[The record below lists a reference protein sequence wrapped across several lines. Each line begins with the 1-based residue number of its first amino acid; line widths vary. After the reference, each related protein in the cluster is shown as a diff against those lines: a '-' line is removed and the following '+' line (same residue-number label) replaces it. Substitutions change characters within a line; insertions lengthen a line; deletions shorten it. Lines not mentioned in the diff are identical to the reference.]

1 MRYDLKIKIGDIEML
16 EARDTSIVDN
26 IPSAEPQITNVTLI
40 NNACSGTMTI
50 GATASDMLQFDIL
63 NPYKTSFDGDIATL
77 YVREQEDLSQSTLS
91 TIEEA
96 VGDTVTSEVL
106 SAEVETITSDYTEEE
121 ADIDAED
128 EADAEAVDATMESGL
143 DALLEGEVPEEEAED
158 EGEDTDTEWTAVG
171 VFYVYSQADNQD
183 KSIRLTCYDGF
194 SQMTGYYTPTNR
206 TATIGAMFA
215 DLQAK
220 ALANCEITIDDND
233 FGDYASTSI
242 TWSIVTTYREALSYF
257 AGIAGGFAEFLPNGH
272 VGISQYSFDDNNVI
286 SDELIGY
293 QESSAGEMVIESIE
307 CNRAPGELDED
318 TIESGEGGQ
327 TLHFANPFIT
337 QSMLDDIAADYLGI
351 RFTGA
356 KFTTDWN
363 TNMTAGEFVRIFS
376 KAEYENYLK
385 LRNNVEQ
392 NSGSMSAD
400 ELARIKAGMNALGR
414 VALISTQTITFK
426 GGAFTAVTSIC
437 DSEAEKASTPLGPTD
452 AKFRKVYAEVVETKE
467 LVAEKASIADLEAAE
482 ARIGT
487 LETDNTNVK
496 GRLTAAEGQITS
508 LEADH
513 VSVQDLNAAKGRIST
528 LETDSTN
535 VKGRLTA
542 AEADIGTLEADHVSV
557 SDLTAA
563 NANITALQTGKADID
578 AANITTATIRDAWV
592 DKILVQSGLIAHTG
606 TIYSLDAIQV
616 NASNIKAGTLDV
628 ERLIVTQNGQKY
640 LVHVD
645 GTTTTYEK
653 LDGNIIE
660 DLTITADKIVA
671 GAITAQKITT
681 ENLVG
686 TGGWINLRNG
696 TFNYVNATSGQG
708 ISWDGTNLNI
718 SGVVTIT
725 GGNVYTKTEA
735 DSTFLT
741 DVDVSVTQTSS
752 GADITING
760 DTVSIANGAKG
771 EQGIQGIQGETGPP
785 GPAGSDGNDGVSVT
799 NVTSTNNTADGGT
812 SVVTVTLSN
821 GTTKTFNVKNGNKG
835 STGDTAQWFYGTALT
850 HTSGTATATVSGAV
864 VGSMYLNTST
874 SFVYK
879 CTAISGSNMT
889 WTYAGELTSGV
900 MENLTPLIDE
910 AKSIAKNVD
919 TKLNSDYLTAEA
931 VMDAIDVASQQKVDR
946 AHANGVMEWSENA
959 LHISNTYN
967 NAYYETEIGGEG
979 IDFKYGANAE
989 TANTV
994 ASITKDQLIIHKT
1007 IVLKEMLVGESS
1019 TQRGLWA
1026 WNVRENQHLQL
1037 KWKGDN

>member
-16 EARDTSIVDN
+16 EARDTSITEN

-91 TIEEA
+91 AIEEA
-96 VGDTVTSEVL
+96 VGDATTSDVL

-143 DALLEGEVPEEEAED
+143 DALLEGEVPEDEPED

-206 TATIGAMFA
+206 TATISAMFA

-220 ALANCEITIDDND
+220 ALANCEIAIDEHD

-272 VGISQYSFDDNNVI
+272 VGISKYSFDDNNVI

-293 QESSAGEMVIESIE
+293 QESSAGEMVVEGIE
-307 CNRAPGELDED
+307 CNLAPGELVENI
-318 TIESGEGGQ
+318 IESGEGGQ
-327 TLHFANPFIT
+327 ALHFANPFIT
-337 QSMLDDIAADYLGI
+337 QAMLDDIAADYLGI

-363 TNMTAGEFVRIFS
+363 TNMTAGEFVRVFS

-452 AKFRKVYAEVVETKE
+452 AKFRKVYAEVVETRE
-467 LVAEKASIADLEAAE
+467 LVAGKATIADLQAAE

-487 LETDNTNVK
+487 LETDSATV
-496 GRLTAAEGQITS
+496 T
-508 LEADH
+508 
-513 VSVQDLNAAKGRIST
+513 
-528 LETDSTN
+528 
-535 VKGRLTA
+535 GRLTA
-542 AEADIGTLEADHVSV
+542 AEADIESLEADHVSTSDLTAATGRITTLETDNTSVKNRLTAAEADIDTLEADHVKV
-557 SDLTAA
+557 SDLTAV

-578 AANITTATIRDAWV
+578 AANITTATLRDAWV

-708 ISWDGTNLNI
+708 ISWNGTNLTI
-718 SGVVTIT
+718 SGVVNIT
-725 GGNVYTKTEA
+725 SGNVYTKTEA
-735 DSTFLT
+735 DENFLPGGALSDIEALVSGGYIVYSETEGVNVDKETFLAQFE
-741 DVDVSVTQTSS
+741 DYEELAESY
-752 GADITING
+752 AF
-760 DTVSIANGAKG
+760 
-771 EQGIQGIQGETGPP
+771 
-785 GPAGSDGNDGVSVT
+785 
-799 NVTSTNNTADGGT
+799 
-812 SVVTVTLSN
+812 
-821 GTTKTFNVKNGNKG
+821 TKSG
-835 STGDTAQWFYGTALT
+835 STWKMDG
-850 HTSGTATATVSGAV
+850 ATVDLATYGIAV
-864 VGSMYLNTST
+864 ESSIT
-874 SFVYK
+874 SF
-879 CTAISGSNMT
+879 I
-889 WTYAGELTSGV
+889 
-900 MENLTPLIDE
+900 I
-910 AKSIAKNVD
+910 IAQPV
-919 TKLNSDYLTAEA
+919 TGLTAESDNYEA
-931 VMDAIDVASQQKVDR
+931 RITTVEDRQDDMSGDVTALQFDVGEVSDR
-946 AHANGVMEWSENA
+946 Q
-959 LHISNTYN
+959 T
-967 NAYYETEIGGEG
+967 
-979 IDFKYGANAE
+979 E
-989 TANTV
+989 TANKVDGIDDRLETAEDSLGRV
-994 ASITKDQLIIHKT
+994 VPVVDKITKQVDINPDDPSVTVRAGTKSVVVTEEQVQFKDGSAVQAYAGSESFVAPSLQTTQILMRTK
-1007 IVLKEMLVGESS
+1007 VSGELVGGVGQIMRSNGHFSIKKITGGE
-1019 TQRGLWA
+1019 
-1026 WNVRENQHLQL
+1026 
-1037 KWKGDN
+1037 